1 MLLCVVLDV
10 CDVYAQSYRARLIKN
25 SEMVKI
31 GLQICAVLE
40 NVETLK
46 TSHPDYP
53 FFVKI
58 RCTNCGE
65 LDEKFHDI
73 TESEKTGG
81 TSRNQDG
88 FNFYMK
94 CKMCSRENSIDIV
107 EKSNGKM
114 V

>member
-1 MLLCVVLDV
+1 MSVSQCSTQRIDN
-10 CDVYAQSYRARLIKN
+10 KEPTN
-25 SEMVKI
+25 MVRI
-31 GLQICAVLE
+31 GLQISAVLE

-46 TSHPDYP
+46 TCYPDYP

-58 RCTNCGE
+58 KCTNCGE

-73 TESEKTGG
+73 IESEKNGQ
-81 TSRNQDG
+81 TSRVPDG

-107 EKSNGKM
+107 EKSNGSYFFFLF
-114 V
+114 